1 MPATQKAEL
10 EAEVHR
16 AKEQRREVDTRA
28 AWQGFITDVCS
39 FPTTKELV
47 LLWSA
52 RTREGQWELRA
63 NEFSFSRFKNL

>member
-1 MPATQKAEL
+1 M
-10 EAEVHR
+10 
-16 AKEQRREVDTRA
+16 DTRA

-52 RTREGQWELRA
+52 RTREGHWELRA